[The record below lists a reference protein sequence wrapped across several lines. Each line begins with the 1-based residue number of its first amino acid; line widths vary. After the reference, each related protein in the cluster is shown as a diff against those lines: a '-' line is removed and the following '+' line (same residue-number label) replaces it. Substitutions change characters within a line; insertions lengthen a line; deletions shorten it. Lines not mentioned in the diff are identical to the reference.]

1 MKHSREDII
10 QFMNDYLQVTEFE
23 DYCVNGLQI
32 EGSPDVDSI
41 VLGVS
46 SSARLF
52 AEAVGRHAQMIIV
65 HHGMFWINDPRPYAI
80 TGVVRNRI
88 ASLIKNDINLVA
100 YHLPLDAHPET
111 GNNAQILK
119 KLDVKIVESA
129 HLTCVGETDKPMP
142 VSDLVQKID
151 DRLGTRCMSFAFGAD
166 EVHRLCVTSGAGI
179 SEYQAALQYGAD
191 TFVTGEIKES
201 SVRLMEELNLN
212 LIVAGHYNTE
222 KFGVQALGVLLQD
235 RFGIP
240 CEFVD
245 IPNPV

>member
-1 MKHSREDII
+1 MKRSRDDII
-10 QFMNDYLQVTEFE
+10 HFINDYLRVTEFE

-32 EGSPDVDSI
+32 EGAPDVDSI

-52 AEAVGRHAQMIIV
+52 DEAVARRAQMIIV
-65 HHGMFWINDPRPYAI
+65 HHGMFWVNDPRPYAV

-88 ASLIKNDINLVA
+88 AALIKNDINLAA

-129 HLTCVGETDKPMP
+129 PFTCCGETDKPMAI
-142 VSDLVQKID
+142 SDFVHMID
-151 DRLGTRCMSFAFGAD
+151 DRLGTRCMSLAFGA
-166 EVHRLCVTSGAGI
+166 EHVHRLCVTSGAGM
-179 SEYQAALQYGAD
+179 SEYQTALQCGAD

-201 SVRLMEELNLN
+201 SVRLMEELKMN

-222 KFGVQALGVLLQD
+222 KFGIQALGGLLQD